1 MLENIKSNIDSE
13 TQLTIKSNKKD
24 FYEFDDSDFWRK
36 IPSWRKIDAETFG
49 DHRWQLKN
57 SITTIRK
64 LKEATDGIVSEKI
77 LKDISI
83 GLLKTHM
90 NMRVTPYIFSRI
102 NWENHIA
109 DPLRRQFIPLGS
121 EFIQDHPKNNEDSLA
136 EEKNKV
142 SNYLVHRYPSK
153 ALFLPITICPV
164 YCTFCTR
171 SRIVGGST
179 AVKSK
184 SSYGAKS
191 VEWNDTFQYIRNT
204 PTLED
209 IVISGGD
216 ASLLQANQIKQIGIE
231 LLKIKH
237 VRRIRFATKALA
249 ISPMKL
255 TSDQEW
261 VDALSEV
268 AKFGLRRMKEVALHT
283 HVNSDSEITMWT
295 LKAMEKLSECGIK
308 VRNQSVLIDGV
319 NNKESVLKKTMRQLA
334 YLLIEP
340 YYVYLHDMVPGCEH
354 LRTTLSMAEDLSL
367 KLQGSMTGFNT
378 PRVVCDAPGG
388 GGKRDVSSYISYD
401 QAIGISA
408 WTSPSAKP
416 GEVFYYFDPI
426 HKLTKENQ
434 IKWKNS
440 KLMEAQINDFK
451 QSCIEKIQT
460 NLH

>member
-1 MLENIKSNIDSE
+1 MLENIKSIVDSGPK
-13 TQLTIKSNKKD
+13 LTIKPNEKT
-24 FYEFDDSDFWRK
+24 FYEFDNSEFWRK

-49 DHRWQLKN
+49 DHQWQLKN

-64 LKEATDGIVSEKI
+64 LKEATEGFVPEII
-77 LKDISI
+77 LKDIDE

-102 NWENHIA
+102 NWVNHIE
-109 DPLRRQFIPLGS
+109 DPLRKQFIPLGS
-121 EFIQDHPKNNEDSLA
+121 EFIKDHPKNNEDSLA
-136 EEKNKV
+136 EDENKV
-142 SNYLVHRYPSK
+142 SDYLVHRYPNK

-171 SRIVGGST
+171 SRLVGGST

-191 VEWNDTFQYIRNT
+191 VEWDKTFEYIRNT
-204 PTLED
+204 TTLED

-216 ASLLQANQIKQIGIE
+216 ASLLQADQIRQIGIE

-237 VRRIRFATKALA
+237 IRRIRFATKALS
-249 ISPMKL
+249 ILPMKF
-255 TSDQEW
+255 TFDQGW
-261 VDALSEV
+261 VDALAEV
-268 AKFGLRRMKEVALHT
+268 AKFGLKRMKEVALHT
-283 HVNSDSEITMWT
+283 HINSDNEITSWT
-295 LKAMEKLSECGIK
+295 LKAMEKLSEFGIK

-319 NNKESVLKKTMRQLA
+319 NSKESILQKTMRQLA

-354 LRTTLSMAEDLSL
+354 LRTSLRRAEDLSL

-401 QAIGISA
+401 QDIGISA

-416 GEVFYYFDPI
+416 GKIFYYFDPI
-426 HKLTKENQ
+426 HKLAKESQ

-440 KLMEAQINDFK
+440 KSMEEKINDFK
-451 QSCIEKIQT
+451 KSCLEKIT
-460 NLH
+460 N

>member
-1 MLENIKSNIDSE
+1 MLQNIKSNVDSG
-13 TQLTIKSNKKD
+13 TKLKIKSNQQTL
-24 FYEFDDSDFWRK
+24 YNFDDSEFWKK
-36 IPSWRKIDAETFG
+36 IPSWKKIDAETFG
-49 DHRWQLKN
+49 DHKWQLKN

-64 LKEATDGIVSEKI
+64 LKEATEGFVPEII
-77 LKDISI
+77 LKDINA

-90 NMRVTPYIFSRI
+90 NMRITPYIFSRI
-102 NWENHIA
+102 NWENHIE

-121 EFIQDHPKNNEDSLA
+121 EFIQDHPKNSEDSLA
-136 EEKNKV
+136 EDKNKV
-142 SNYLVHRYPSK
+142 SRYLVHRYPSK

-171 SRIVGGST
+171 SRLVGGST

-191 VEWNDTFQYIRNT
+191 VEWDETFEYIRNT

-216 ASLLQANQIKQIGIE
+216 ASLLQGHQIRQIGIE

-249 ISPMKL
+249 ILPMKFR
-255 TSDQEW
+255 SDQEW
-261 VDALSEV
+261 IEALAEV
-268 AKFGLRRMKEVALHT
+268 AKFGLQRMKEVALHT
-283 HVNSDSEITMWT
+283 HVNSDSEITVWT
-295 LKAMEKLSECGIK
+295 LKAMERLSEFGIK

-319 NNKESVLKKTMRQLA
+319 NSTESILQKTMRQLA

-354 LRTTLSMAEDLSL
+354 LRTTLNRAEDLSL

-401 QAIGISA
+401 QQIGISA

-416 GEVFYYFDPI
+416 GKIFYYFDPI
-426 HKLTKENQ
+426 HKLTKESQ
-434 IKWKNS
+434 IKWNNT
-440 KLMEAQINDFK
+440 KLMEANIKDFK
-451 QSCIEKIQT
+451 LSCLEKIS
-460 NLH
+460 N

>member
-1 MLENIKSNIDSE
+1 MLENIKSIVDSGPE
-13 TQLTIKSNKKD
+13 LTIKPNEKT
-24 FYEFDDSDFWRK
+24 FYEFDNSEYWRK
-36 IPSWRKIDAETFG
+36 IPLWRKIDAETFG
-49 DHRWQLKN
+49 DHQWQLKN

-64 LKEATDGIVSEKI
+64 LKEATEGFVPEII
-77 LKDISI
+77 LKDIDE

-102 NWENHIA
+102 NWVNHIE

-121 EFIQDHPKNNEDSLA
+121 EFIKDHPKNNEDSLA
-136 EEKNKV
+136 EDENKV
-142 SNYLVHRYPSK
+142 SDYLVHRYPNK

-171 SRIVGGST
+171 SRLVGGST

-191 VEWNDTFQYIRNT
+191 VEWDKTFEYIRNT

-216 ASLLQANQIKQIGIE
+216 ASLLQADQIRQIGIE

-237 VRRIRFATKALA
+237 IRRIRFATKALS
-249 ISPMKL
+249 ILPMKF
-255 TSDQEW
+255 TFDQGW
-261 VDALSEV
+261 VDALAEV
-268 AKFGLRRMKEVALHT
+268 AKFGLKRMKEVALHT
-283 HVNSDSEITMWT
+283 HINSDNEITSWT
-295 LKAMEKLSECGIK
+295 LKAMEKLSEFGIK

-319 NNKESVLKKTMRQLA
+319 NSKESILQKTMRQLA

-354 LRTTLSMAEDLSL
+354 LRTSLRRAEDLSL

-401 QAIGISA
+401 QDIGISA

-416 GEVFYYFDPI
+416 GKIFYYFDPI
-426 HKLTKENQ
+426 HKLAKENQ

-440 KLMEAQINDFK
+440 KLMEAKINDFK
-451 QSCIEKIQT
+451 QTCLEKIT
-460 NLH
+460 N

>member
-1 MLENIKSNIDSE
+1 
-13 TQLTIKSNKKD
+13 
-24 FYEFDDSDFWRK
+24 
-36 IPSWRKIDAETFG
+36 
-49 DHRWQLKN
+49 
-57 SITTIRK
+57 
-64 LKEATDGIVSEKI
+64 
-77 LKDISI
+77 
-83 GLLKTHM
+83 
-90 NMRVTPYIFSRI
+90 
-102 NWENHIA
+102 
-109 DPLRRQFIPLGS
+109 
-121 EFIQDHPKNNEDSLA
+121 
-136 EEKNKV
+136 
-142 SNYLVHRYPSK
+142 
-153 ALFLPITICPV
+153 
-164 YCTFCTR
+164 
-171 SRIVGGST
+171 
-179 AVKSK
+179 
-184 SSYGAKS
+184 
-191 VEWNDTFQYIRNT
+191 
-204 PTLED
+204 
-209 IVISGGD
+209 
-216 ASLLQANQIKQIGIE
+216 
-231 LLKIKH
+231 
-237 VRRIRFATKALA
+237 
-249 ISPMKL
+249 
-255 TSDQEW
+255 
-261 VDALSEV
+261 
-268 AKFGLRRMKEVALHT
+268 
-283 HVNSDSEITMWT
+283 MWT

-440 KLMEAQINDFK
+440 KLMEEQINDFK

>member
-1 MLENIKSNIDSE
+1 MLDNIKSIVDSGSK
-13 TQLTIKSNKKD
+13 LTIKPNEKT
-24 FYEFDDSDFWRK
+24 FYEFDNSEFWRK

-49 DHRWQLKN
+49 DHQWQLKN

-64 LKEATDGIVSEKI
+64 LKEATEGFVPEII
-77 LKDISI
+77 LKDIDE

-102 NWENHIA
+102 NWVNHIE
-109 DPLRRQFIPLGS
+109 DPLRKQFIPLGS
-121 EFIQDHPKNNEDSLA
+121 EFIKDHPKNNEDSLA
-136 EEKNKV
+136 EDENKV
-142 SNYLVHRYPSK
+142 SDYLVHRYPNK

-171 SRIVGGST
+171 SRLVGGST

-191 VEWNDTFQYIRNT
+191 VEWDKTFEYIRNT

-216 ASLLQANQIKQIGIE
+216 ASLLQADQIRQIGIE

-237 VRRIRFATKALA
+237 IRRIRFATKALS
-249 ISPMKL
+249 ILPMKF
-255 TSDQEW
+255 TFDQGW
-261 VDALSEV
+261 VNALAEV
-268 AKFGLRRMKEVALHT
+268 AKFGLKRMKEVALHT
-283 HVNSDSEITMWT
+283 HINSDNEITAWT
-295 LKAMEKLSECGIK
+295 LKAMERLSEFGIK

-319 NNKESVLKKTMRQLA
+319 NSKEPILQKTMRQLA

-354 LRTTLSMAEDLSL
+354 LRTTLNQAEDLSL

-401 QAIGISA
+401 REIGISA

-416 GEVFYYFDPI
+416 GKIFYYFDPI
-426 HKLTKENQ
+426 HKLAKENQ

-440 KLMEAQINDFK
+440 KLMEAKINDFK
-451 QSCIEKIQT
+451 QTCLEKIT
-460 NLH
+460 N

>member
-1 MLENIKSNIDSE
+1 MLENIKSIVDSGPE
-13 TQLTIKSNKKD
+13 LTIKPNEKT
-24 FYEFDDSDFWRK
+24 FYEFDNSEYWRK
-36 IPSWRKIDAETFG
+36 IPLWRKIDAETFG
-49 DHRWQLKN
+49 DHQWQLKN

-64 LKEATDGIVSEKI
+64 LKEATEGFVPEII
-77 LKDISI
+77 LKDIDE

-102 NWENHIA
+102 NWVNHIE

-121 EFIQDHPKNNEDSLA
+121 EFIKDHPKNNEDSLA
-136 EEKNKV
+136 EDENKV
-142 SNYLVHRYPSK
+142 SDYLVHRYPNK

-171 SRIVGGST
+171 SRLVGGST

-191 VEWNDTFQYIRNT
+191 VEWDKTFEYIRNT

-216 ASLLQANQIKQIGIE
+216 ASLLQADQIRQIGIE

-237 VRRIRFATKALA
+237 IRRIRFATKALS
-249 ISPMKL
+249 ILPMKF
-255 TSDQEW
+255 TFDQGW
-261 VDALSEV
+261 VDALAEV
-268 AKFGLRRMKEVALHT
+268 AKFGLKRMKEVALHT
-283 HVNSDSEITMWT
+283 HINSDNEITSWT
-295 LKAMEKLSECGIK
+295 LKAMEKLSEFGIK

-319 NNKESVLKKTMRQLA
+319 NSKESILQKTMRQLA

-354 LRTTLSMAEDLSL
+354 LRTSLRRAEDLSL

-401 QAIGISA
+401 QDIGISA

-416 GEVFYYFDPI
+416 GKIFYYFDPI
-426 HKLTKENQ
+426 HKLAKESQ

-440 KLMEAQINDFK
+440 KSMEEKINDFK
-451 QSCIEKIQT
+451 KSCLEKIT
-460 NLH
+460 N